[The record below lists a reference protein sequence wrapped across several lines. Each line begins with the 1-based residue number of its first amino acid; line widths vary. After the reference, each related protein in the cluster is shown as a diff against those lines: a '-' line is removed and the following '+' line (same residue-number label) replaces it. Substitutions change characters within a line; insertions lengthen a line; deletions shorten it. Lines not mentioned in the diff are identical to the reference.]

1 MVLFALKDAGP
12 DEAPLPADAV
22 ARVGDDF
29 VPRAAYERALAAV
42 AEDKRDPLDTADRRR
57 VLERLVDEAVLV
69 RHGLDGDL
77 VQRSQLLRAQLV
89 TAVLQSVRAE
99 ADARPIDEAEVR
111 TFYERHAAR
120 FRGPDLLH
128 VRVLRVP
135 DRDRAEAALA
145 AWRGGAGFTDLR
157 AEYGD
162 GGIPVPDTP
171 LPQDKLG
178 DYVGA
183 GPAAV
188 AAALDEGEIAE
199 PVPAAG
205 GFLVLRLVARRPA
218 QTPPLS
224 EVEEAVRHEM
234 RRRAAEALLAERLAE
249 LRERYD
255 VVVAEE

>member
-1 MVLFALKDAGP
+1 MALFTLKDA
-12 DEAPLPADAV
+12 DRNEALPADAV
-22 ARVGDDF
+22 AKVGDEYI
-29 VPRAAYERALAAV
+29 PRATYERALAAV
-42 AEDKRDPLDTADRRR
+42 AEDKRDPLDAADRRR
-57 VLERLVDEAVLV
+57 VLERLVDEAVLI
-69 RHGLDGDL
+69 RHGLDSDL

-99 ADARPIDEAEVR
+99 TEARPIDEAEVQA
-111 TFYERHAAR
+111 FYRDHAAR
-120 FRGPDLLH
+120 FRGPDFLH
-128 VRVLRVP
+128 VRVLRVA
-135 DRDRAEAALA
+135 DRERAEAARK
-145 AWRGGAGFTDLR
+145 AWREGADFPELR
-157 AEYGD
+157 AEYGGD
-162 GGIPVPDTP
+162 GIPVPDAP

-183 GPAAV
+183 GPAAI
-188 AAALDEGEIAE
+188 AAALNEGEIAE
-199 PVPAAG
+199 PVPTVG